1 MRCLVTNERFEL
13 RLPLKSHYA
22 SVLMATVGAIA
33 GTNSFPYDE
42 IVQLRVAVSEVLTL
56 MMKHMPLANGLL
68 QATDPTDDRLVVSF
82 ATEPDRIEI
91 LMTCPADYPRRWD
104 TEEWRESEA
113 LLGSLMDEVEYGIEG
128 TGETVVRMVKRK

>member
-1 MRCLVTNERFEL
+1 MTNERFEL
-13 RLPLKSHYA
+13 RLPLKSHHA
-22 SVLMATVGAIA
+22 SVLRATVGAIG
-33 GTNSFPYDE
+33 GTISFPYDE

-56 MMKHMPLANGLL
+56 MMKHIPLADDLP
-68 QATDPTDDRLVVSF
+68 QAANPTEDRLVVSF
-82 ATEPDRIEI
+82 TTEPDRIEI
-91 LMTCPADYPRRWD
+91 LMTCPADYGRRWD